1 MQRELGTKRA
11 NGCHRKVQLVRGFL
25 ESDEKEDENEGGRRS
40 YPNPGRTIR
49 DAGWWTRKGS
59 KRCRGDVRSNG
70 TGSRYSSR
78 WVGCRSIWLNRNGR
92 GNIFKP
98 GKVWCLVV
106 RVGWYRG
113 VGRASHK
120 FTLSYHQMATIP
132 VQALAD
138 RAKRSRDFLVLEKR
152 PFLLHTYTHTHTHT
166 YACTQLLFRSTRLE
180 LHVESSIMRNNGNR
194 CNSLHVYRYLRLLL
208 LFRIV
213 PSAV

>member
-1 MQRELGTKRA
+1 MQHELGTKRA

-25 ESDEKEDENEGGRRS
+25 ESEEKEDEDEDEDEGVVGGRIRI
-40 YPNPGRTIR
+40 PDRTIR

-92 GNIFKP
+92 GDIFKP
-98 GKVWCLVV
+98 GKVWCLAV

-152 PFLLHTYTHTHTHT
+152 PFLLHTYTHTHARVLHT
-166 YACTQLLFRSTRLE
+166 PALSFDSFGAPR
-180 LHVESSIMRNNGNR
+180 
-194 CNSLHVYRYLRLLL
+194 
-208 LFRIV
+208 RIV
-213 PSAV
+213 DNAKQRKQV

>member
-1 MQRELGTKRA
+1 MTHAFFFLLRIRDATRIGYEARKWLPQKGSISPRLFRER
-11 NGCHRKVQLVRGFL
+11 RGRGRGR
-25 ESDEKEDENEGGRRS
+25 GGKRS

-92 GNIFKP
+92 GDIFKP
-98 GKVWCLVV
+98 GKVWCLAV

-138 RAKRSRDFLVLEKR
+138 PAKRSRDFLVPEKR
-152 PFLLHTYTHTHTHT
+152 PFLLHTYTHARTRTRAHT
-166 YACTQLLFRSTRLE
+166 CSFVRLVWSST
-180 LHVESSIMRNNGNR
+180 SNR
-194 CNSLHVYRYLRLLL
+194 R
-208 LFRIV
+208 
-213 PSAV
+213 